1 MLPQYGFFV
10 RGQPFCSSF
19 CSLYANEECALPPF
33 VCCCGHCVC
42 DVFVLRLRDYS
53 CASQHESPWLA
64 HFSVSQLKTKMV
76 VDWLLHRVDDI
87 IDHYFLACQRVCWVD
102 SDVEEDDAD
111 AVHALHLHSASCASL
126 YGDYSVMLLKAF
138 TMDPDLLRPELWP
151 LMLALEMVTDEE
163 VQMRE
168 HADAF
173 FLGHLGQ
180 DVRGVLRNVIAKL
193 K

>member
-1 MLPQYGFFV
+1 MFLCVGSHFV
-10 RGQPFCSSF
+10 Q
-19 CSLYANEECALPPF
+19 
-33 VCCCGHCVC
+33 
-42 DVFVLRLRDYS
+42 VFVHYTQMKNVPCHPLFAAADIACAMSLFCDCETTAAHHSTNRLGW
-53 CASQHESPWLA
+53 HI
-64 HFSVSQLKTKMV
+64 FSVSQLKTKMV

-126 YGDYSVMLLKAF
+126 YCDYSVMLLKAF

-151 LMLALEMVTDEE
+151 LMFALEMVTDEE

-173 FLGHLGQ
+173 FLGRLGQ
-180 DVRGVLRNVIAKL
+180 HVRGVLRNVIAKL

>member
-1 MLPQYGFFV
+1 MENVPCHHLFSALDIALAISL
-10 RGQPFCSSF
+10 FCDCKTTAAHHS
-19 CSLYANEECALPPF
+19 AN
-33 VCCCGHCVC
+33 
-42 DVFVLRLRDYS
+42 RLGW
-53 CASQHESPWLA
+53 HI
-64 HFSVSQLKTKMV
+64 FSVSQLKTKIV
-76 VDWLLHRVDDI
+76 VDWLIHRVDDI
-87 IDHYFLACQRVCWVD
+87 IENSFLACQRVCWVD
-102 SDVEEDDAD
+102 SDAEEDDAD

-151 LMLALEMVTDEE
+151 LMFALEMVTDEE

-173 FLGHLGQ
+173 FLGRLGQ